1 MQQSSKLFYRSSTL
15 LLSTK
20 KLIVCHI
27 KIRKILNKQKERWTR
42 RKVEAIL
49 YKGGKC
55 AVCGITYNGCN
66 GSIFDFHHINP
77 KEKEFTWDK
86 LKLRNIEDIKKEL
99 DKEICV
105 CSNCH
110 RLIHSK
116 EF

>member
-1 MQQSSKLFYRSSTL
+1 MPYKN
-15 LLSTK
+15 K
-20 KLIVCHI
+20 KDLY
-27 KIRKILNKQKERWTR
+27 NKQKERWTK
-42 RKVEAIL
+42 RKIEAIL
-49 YKGGKC
+49 HKGGKR
-55 AVCGITYNGCN
+55 AVCGIAYNGRN